1 MPNRSLLATLLLPAF
16 LFPAI
21 AIPQEKGDITLQVV
35 KYDGLKQAVLQNR
48 GKVVLV
54 DFWDTL

>member
-1 MPNRSLLATLLLPAF
+1 MKARLTLTALPVLFVGLAGP
-16 LFPAI
+16 LFPQDKA
-21 AIPQEKGDITLQVV
+21 AGTLQVV
-35 KYDGLKQAVLQNR
+35 KYDGLKQAVLKNR